1 MKRTLLTLT
10 FTAGILAGC
19 STAPIDVPP
28 EPVAVVP
35 AEAAPPPPTA
45 DDRFD
50 TLAEEYYEAYLRL
63 NPIVASS
70 IGDDR
75 YNDQFPVTI
84 SREHREARG
93 EMARQYLG
101 LLASIDR
108 SALDGQRQLSYDM
121 LAGTL
126 RQELEELTFPS
137 HLIPVNQFYNTAALF
152 AQLGSGSSIHPFR
165 TVKDYDDFLGRIGG
179 FEKWVDAAI
188 ANMREGVSKGIVQP
202 RILIERTIPQLDAL
216 IVDEVEKSLFYRPI
230 ENMPGTIN
238 AEEKA
243 RITAAYMEA
252 ISSRLHPAYR
262 KLRDF
267 LKNEYLPKSRS
278 TVGMAHLPGGREWYE
293 SLVRETTTTNLTPE
307 EIHQI
312 GLSEVARIH
321 GEMRAVMEQTGFKG
335 DLPAFFDFLGED
347 PQFYFTE
354 REQLIE
360 GYRDLKRKIDGLTP
374 KLFDVSPKADY
385 EVRAVE
391 PFRERSASGGSYMAA
406 SPDGSRPGVFY
417 VNAYDLKARP
427 KYAMEAL
434 SLHEGAPGHHFQ
446 ISVQR
451 ELEDLPRFRRFGGYT
466 AYVEGWGLYAE
477 SLGKELGVYT
487 DPYQHFGGLDAELWR
502 AIRLVVDTG
511 IHAKGWTREQSI
523 EYAMKN
529 SSVGETRATAEVER
543 FIAIPSQAL
552 AYKIGQMEITRL
564 RRKAEQELGSRF
576 DIKAFHRAILED
588 GALPLDVLATKMDR
602 WIESQKS

>member
-35 AEAAPPPPTA
+35 AEAAAPAPAA

-267 LKNEYLPKSRS
+267 IKNEYLPKSRS

-293 SLVRETTTTNLTPE
+293 SLKSSTP
-307 EIHQI
+307 
-312 GLSEVARIH
+312 
-321 GEMRAVMEQTGFKG
+321 
-335 DLPAFFDFLGED
+335 
-347 PQFYFTE
+347 
-354 REQLIE
+354 
-360 GYRDLKRKIDGLTP
+360 
-374 KLFDVSPKADY
+374 
-385 EVRAVE
+385 
-391 PFRERSASGGSYMAA
+391 
-406 SPDGSRPGVFY
+406 RP
-417 VNAYDLKARP
+417 
-427 KYAMEAL
+427 
-434 SLHEGAPGHHFQ
+434 
-446 ISVQR
+446 
-451 ELEDLPRFRRFGGYT
+451 
-466 AYVEGWGLYAE
+466 
-477 SLGKELGVYT
+477 
-487 DPYQHFGGLDAELWR
+487 WR
-502 AIRLVVDTG
+502 
-511 IHAKGWTREQSI
+511 
-523 EYAMKN
+523 
-529 SSVGETRATAEVER
+529 
-543 FIAIPSQAL
+543 
-552 AYKIGQMEITRL
+552 
-564 RRKAEQELGSRF
+564 
-576 DIKAFHRAILED
+576 
-588 GALPLDVLATKMDR
+588 
-602 WIESQKS
+602 